1 MFFNIYSALRKL
13 LHAMTVYVIKVD
25 FFVIGAVFIL
35 PLKYPKRFE
44 NYFSVAILQTE
55 LHRQTAQNCINRIYC
70 LYYIDK
76 YLLCIKTLTV
86 KSG

>member
-1 MFFNIYSALRKL
+1 MRKL
-13 LHAMTVYVIKVD
+13 LHATTVYVIKLD
-25 FFVIGAVFIL
+25 FFVIGAIFIL

-55 LHRQTAQNCINRIYC
+55 LLRQKTAQNCINRIYC

-76 YLLCIKTLTV
+76 CIFQVLTV
-86 KSG
+86 YKNSHS